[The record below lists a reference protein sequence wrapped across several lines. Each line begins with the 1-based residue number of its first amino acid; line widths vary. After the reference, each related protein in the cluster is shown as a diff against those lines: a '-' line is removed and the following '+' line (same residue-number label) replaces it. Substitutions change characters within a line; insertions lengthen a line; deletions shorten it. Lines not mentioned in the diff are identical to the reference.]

1 MDNAPDLDALR
12 QELDSLDRA
21 LLETAARRHEI
32 VRPIADAKSRTDG
45 GKPLFDR
52 GREREVYT
60 RARATAA
67 DVGLPESIAHQLMQT
82 LVEGSHRIQED
93 VAQRAATA
101 DAGNRRAWCIVGGG
115 GRMGRR
121 FATELQQRGH
131 EIDVLEC
138 DDGRDRAAAVAAADV
153 TMVAVPM
160 EHAATVAAEVSPHV
174 RAGAL
179 LCDINSLKQD
189 VCAAMASCP
198 GEAVG
203 LHPMFGPTVHSL
215 RRQKVVVCPVRD
227 GEGGK
232 WLRRELGQMGMELIE
247 SDARTH
253 DRMMSVVQVL
263 VHYATIVM
271 GDALRRSGLSIEES
285 LRYTSP
291 IYRLELAFVG
301 RLFAQN
307 PDLYAEI
314 EMTNPHG
321 AAAREH
327 FLDAARTLHEVIAAG
342 DRARFHELFEGV
354 SAYFHG
360 FDEEAMQLSDFIIDA
375 MVRQP

>member
-1 MDNAPDLDALR
+1 MSDDLNALRTELDA
-12 QELDSLDRA
+12 LDRA
-21 LLETAARRHEI
+21 LLETAARRHEV
-32 VRPIADAKSRTDG
+32 VRSIADAKASMDT

-52 GREREVYT
+52 AREREVYA

-67 DVGLPESIAHQLMQT
+67 EVGLPEPVAHQLMQA

-93 VAQRAATA
+93 VSRRTATA
-101 DAGNRRAWCIVGGG
+101 DATSRRNWCIVGGE

-121 FATELQQRGH
+121 FATELASRGH
-131 EIDVLEC
+131 RIDVLER

-153 TMVAVPM
+153 TMIAAPM
-160 EHAATVAAEVSPHV
+160 EQAATITAELAPHV
-174 RAGAL
+174 REGSL

-227 GEGGK
+227 GANTA
-232 WLRRELGQMGMELIE
+232 WLRSELGQMGMELIE
-247 SDARTH
+247 SDPETH

-321 AAAREH
+321 DAAREH
-327 FLDAARTLHEVIAAG
+327 FLEAARTLHEVIAAG
-342 DRARFHELFEGV
+342 DRARFGELFEGV